1 MSLILTKSTSIYILI
16 LTSIGI
22 ASNRGNTTLL
32 VVKAFMTLIGLVSP
46 IVGS

>member
-1 MSLILTKSTSIYILI
+1 MSTKSTSIYISI

-22 ASNRGNTTLL
+22 TSNRGNTTLL
-32 VVKAFMTLIGLVSP
+32 VVKAFVTLIGLVSL

>member
-1 MSLILTKSTSIYILI
+1 MLTKSTSMYIST

-32 VVKAFMTLIGLVSP
+32 IVKAFITLIGLVSL
-46 IVGS
+46 IVRS

>member
-1 MSLILTKSTSIYILI
+1 MSTKSTFTCIST

-22 ASNRGNTTLL
+22 APNRGNTTLL
-32 VVKAFMTLIGLVSP
+32 VVKAFVTLIGSISP

>member
-1 MSLILTKSTSIYILI
+1 MLTKSTSMYIST

-32 VVKAFMTLIGLVSP
+32 VVKAFVTLIGSVSP